1 MNDPLSATSAVAR
14 GTERAGERDLVPLP
28 RALALCLWTGAYL
41 RGDCGPDDAV
51 QGAHGTGHRH
61 VEHLDL
67 DLFDWM
73 TAVRRLPLV
82 AVRPVLPA
90 PGRIA
95 GLVGPPAAI
104 AAALAAEQAL
114 VVTAGG
120 IADSTLIPA
129 AETIGSPGEEGLI
142 VRWASHPA
150 PPGAPMPPPPTD
162 GARSRFLRA
171 LQQAARS
178 TARLDLV
185 PDEPIPLAHLP
196 ESWTAIALPPRTD
209 PQAGHLLLLAARTL
223 LLSGAEL
230 EAADPVGSART
241 GTPGLAAQT
250 SRTALLRELRDAA
263 REALVDAVG
272 TLSAP

>member
-82 AVRPVLPA
+82 A
-90 PGRIA
+90 
-95 GLVGPPAAI
+95 
-104 AAALAAEQAL
+104 AALAAEQAL

-129 AETIGSPGEEGLI
+129 AETIGSPGEEGLV

-196 ESWTAIALPPRTD
+196 EGWTAIALPPRAD

-230 EAADPVGSART
+230 GAADPVDSART